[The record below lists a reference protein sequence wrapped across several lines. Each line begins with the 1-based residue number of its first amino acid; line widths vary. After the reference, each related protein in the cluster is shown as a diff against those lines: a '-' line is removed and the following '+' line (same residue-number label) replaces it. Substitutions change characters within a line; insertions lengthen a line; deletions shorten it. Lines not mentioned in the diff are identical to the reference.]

1 MPGPPHWSSP
11 SRRDHLSRRA
21 ARTARTPRDASDA
34 SDACGAFG
42 NGLSSRRLGR
52 GLRGDVEETGSLDR
66 VRERTSVHSFLFK
79 DKKKHVR
86 RDSFFHEELSDLF
99 SKHLECDFIRNQ
111 KWNITM
117 TIDIM
122 SICTG
127 CVLVFPWQYFD
138 SYAACSTTPAH
149 PPRQDVS
156 FDLCSRP
163 MAPSPWRREH
173 RGSRWAPCSPGASL
187 RGSLA
192 APAAPAETGRS
203 VNGGSRQKQLGSP
216 EKWSA
221 IDSKTKSSDEESS
234 GGCKKGSI
242 QGFILIFIRF
252 GSFHRLTKDT

>member
-1 MPGPPHWSSP
+1 MRCLWKWPELAPPGTWLA
-11 SRRDHLSRRA
+11 RRCRR
-21 ARTARTPRDASDA
+21 
-34 SDACGAFG
+34 
-42 NGLSSRRLGR
+42 N
-52 GLRGDVEETGSLDR
+52 GSLDR

-163 MAPSPWRREH
+163 MAPSPWRGNTAVRGGH
-173 RGSRWAPCSPGASL
+173 RARQAL
-187 RGSLA
+187 RCVGLWQ
-192 APAAPAETGRS
+192 R
-203 VNGGSRQKQLGSP
+203 RQRRPKRVGQ
-216 EKWSA
+216 
-221 IDSKTKSSDEESS
+221 
-234 GGCKKGSI
+234 
-242 QGFILIFIRF
+242 
-252 GSFHRLTKDT
+252 